1 MAKTEILGIG
11 ELSSSFRELKTG
23 METRTSR
30 VMVAA
35 AGSVLK
41 RKAKGIAQANGS
53 VKSGVMVKNI
63 AIKREPQ
70 APPGTT
76 QYNLGVRHGRN
87 LTSKA
92 KKTGKRLAVMKN
104 GRIGVRYE
112 DDPYYWRWVEG
123 GHKIVGRAPV
133 DDSTTTYQQR
143 LRNGKVATRTRERS
157 GAGLRARRAAATGVV
172 PAKPFIAPALETGK
186 EEAIQAMADRLQ
198 KEHDK
203 ASKP

>member
-11 ELSSSFRELKTG
+11 EMSASFRELKTG

-41 RKAKGIAQANGS
+41 RRAKGIAQANGS
-53 VKSGVMVKNI
+53 VKTGVMLKNI

-87 LTSKA
+87 LTGKA
-92 KKTGKRLAVMKN
+92 KKSGKRLVVMKS
-104 GRIGVRYE
+104 GRIGVKYE
-112 DDPYYWRWVEG
+112 NDPYYWRWVEK

-133 DDSTTTYQQR
+133 EDSTTTYQQR
-143 LRNGKVATRTRERS
+143 LRNGKVVTRTRDRS
-157 GAGLRARRAAATGVV
+157 GAGLRARRAAATGEVA
-172 PAKPFIAPALETGK
+172 AKPFIGPALEQGK

-203 ASKP
+203 ARKP